1 MTVEFFRKQM
11 NVALTRREHSIM
23 LIEEERNALKKA
35 RKNRDNYLH
44 AQKITQ
50 EAAQNLQ
57 EYAHQQIS
65 RVVSKCLST
74 IFAEEAY
81 EFKIK
86 FFQRRG
92 KTEAELLFVRDG
104 IEIDPCTAAGGGVVD
119 VTAFALRLAALIL
132 TKPKRRR
139 LIVAD
144 EPFRFLSRGYRDKVR
159 ELLESLSKEMGVQ
172 FVLTTHSAELML
184 GKVVEI

>member
-1 MTVEFFRKQM
+1 MSVEAFRKQL
-11 NVALTRREHSIM
+11 NTALTKREHTIM
-23 LIEEERNALKKA
+23 LVDIERKALQEA

-50 EAAQNLQ
+50 EVAKNLQ

-65 RVVSKCLST
+65 RVVTKCLST
-74 IFAEEAY
+74 IFAEDAY

-104 IEIDPCTAAGGGVVD
+104 QEIDPCTAAGGGVVD

-132 TKPKRRR
+132 TKPRRRR
-139 LIVAD
+139 LIIAD

-159 ELLESLSKEMGVQ
+159 ELLESLSKEMGIQ
-172 FVLTTHSAELML
+172 FILTTHSSELML
-184 GKVVEI
+184 GKVIEV